1 MKKIHIIAKT
11 HLDLGFTD
19 YAANI
24 EKLYL
29 DDFFPRAAALAK
41 ELNTDKKRF
50 VWTTGS
56 WIIEKALN
64 ESSPDNKKML
74 EQALIEHNI
83 VPHALPFTTHT
94 ELLDRDT
101 FQYGLEIGKKLKER
115 FGFDLIA
122 AKMTDV
128 PGHTKAMLPLLA
140 EYGIKFL
147 HIGVNDSSAVP
158 EVPQAFLW
166 KEGDAEIVVLYEGSY
181 GSLYKNEYID
191 DILYFAHSSDNRG
204 PNSKESMLEIFAR
217 LEKEYPDYAVEAST
231 LDAYAAEILKEK
243 DKLPVLTSEIGD
255 SWIHGAASD
264 PYKSAAIRELIDLK
278 NSWLSEGSLERGSA
292 AHNAL
297 RNSLLMLCEHTCGM
311 DVKKHLSDIG
321 IYLKNHFNNARD
333 KDKPHIFSLNKKVLR
348 WQLITAHKRRKG
360 EYNKGSYA
368 VIEKSWKEQ
377 RKYIEKALQNMS
389 DEHRWQAE
397 RRLSALIP
405 TTGFDKDDYSHTKDS
420 ADIKAFDAKLSL
432 NSFGGIKD
440 LIVGGVKIFDGHNS
454 PLVDFASYGAKD
466 YEFWLKNYSRDAD
479 KNYFWVVP
487 DFARPS
493 LEAFDGRYPQG
504 RFAYK
509 MSSLYINEEAT
520 QLIACLY
527 IDAKISDELGA
538 PRSIEIKYTIE
549 NNKLI
554 GEIIFTGKDAS
565 RLTEALFAHFGAP
578 IDKGS
583 LRYKKLGRLIDPYDI
598 VKNGNR
604 NLSAVESA
612 RFSVNGK
619 PLEIKNCHSPLVC
632 LGKGKILEFD
642 NEYADCSDGIS
653 FCLHNNVWGTNFPL
667 WYSDNAYFRF
677 ELLFQPEGA
686 DNQINS

>member
-29 DDFFPRAAALAK
+29 EDFFPRAASLAE

-56 WIIEKALN
+56 WIIAKALKDSSSNNMKSLEKAL
-64 ESSPDNKKML
+64 ERG
-74 EQALIEHNI
+74 NI
-83 VPHALPFTTHT
+83 VAHALPFTTHT
-94 ELLDRDT
+94 ELLDEDT
-101 FQYGLEIGKKLKER
+101 FRYGLEIGQRLKER
-115 FGFDLIA
+115 FGFNLIA

-128 PGHTKAMLPLLA
+128 PGHTKAMLPILA

-166 KEGDAEIVVLYEGSY
+166 KYAGAEVVVLYEGSY
-181 GSLYKNEYID
+181 GSLYKNEHID
-191 DILYFAHSSDNRG
+191 DILYFAHSSDNHG
-204 PNSKESMLEIFAR
+204 PNSKESMQETFAR
-217 LEKEYPDYAVEAST
+217 LEKEYPDYVVEAST
-231 LDAYAAEILKEK
+231 LDAYAAEIIKVK
-243 DKLPVLTSEIGD
+243 DKLPILTAEIGD

-278 NSWLSEGSLERGSA
+278 NLWLAEGSLENGSA
-292 AHNAL
+292 EHNAL
-297 RNSLLMLCEHTCGM
+297 RESLLMLCEHTWGM

-321 IYLKNHFNNARD
+321 IYLKKDFIKARKND
-333 KDKPHIFSLNKKVLR
+333 NPHAFSLNTKVLR
-348 WQLITAHKRRKG
+348 WQLITAQKRRKG

-368 VIEKSWKEQ
+368 AMEKSWKEQ
-377 RKYIEKALQNMS
+377 RDYIAKALENMS
-389 DEHRWQAE
+389 TDHKQQAE
-397 RRLSALIP
+397 RRLSALVP
-405 TTGFDKDDYSHTKDS
+405 TNLFDKEGFRRIKDS
-420 ADIKAFDAKLSL
+420 AAINSESSELSL
-432 NSFGGIKD
+432 NAFGGIKKLVINGAKVFD
-440 LIVGGVKIFDGHNS
+440 LHNS
-454 PLVDFASYGAKD
+454 SVIDYVSYGAKD
-466 YEFWLKNYSRDAD
+466 YDFWLKNYSRDAD

-487 DFARPS
+487 DFARPA
-493 LEAFDGRYPQG
+493 LQAFEGKYPQG

-509 MSSLYINEEAT
+509 LSALYANEAET

-538 PRSIEIKYTIE
+538 PKNIEIKYTLE
-549 NNKLI
+549 DNKLI
-554 GEIIFTGKDAS
+554 SEIIFTNKDAS

-578 IDKGS
+578 IDKAS
-583 LRYKKLGRLIDPYDI
+583 LRYKKLGRNIDPYDI

-604 NLSAVESA
+604 NLAAVESVS
-612 RFSVNGK
+612 FSINEK
-619 PLEIKNCHSPLVC
+619 SFEIKNCHSPLVA

-642 NEYADCSDGIS
+642 NEYADCADSIS

-677 ELLFQPEGA
+677 ELSFKPEGA
-686 DNQINS
+686 DDQIDG